1 VKTSAAASTY
11 SFADQP
17 QLRAAGITQSNGFKA
32 IVVPSR
38 GLLYPGQQ
46 SGLVFKRITDL
57 FCALLTL
64 IVLLPLML
72 LIAIIVKFTSP
83 GPVLFAHR
91 RLGKDGKAFHCL
103 KFRSMMTNSAEVLAR
118 HLAENE
124 HARAEWAR
132 DHKLRDDPR
141 ITKLGKFLRRSSL
154 DELPQLF
161 NVLAGDMSLVG
172 PRPIVMDEVA
182 KYGRYI
188 HYYTSVTPGIT
199 GLWQISG
206 RNDMS
211 YRRRVAIDTSYA
223 RNRCARLDL
232 AIMLGTVPAVL
243 QARGAH

>member
-1 VKTSAAASTY
+1 MKTSAAS
-11 SFADQP
+11 SLLFSGQP
-17 QLRAAGITQSNGFKA
+17 QLSAAGFTQPNGFKA
-32 IVVPSR
+32 IVVPS
-38 GLLYPGQQ
+38 PGQLYAGQ
-46 SGLVFKRITDL
+46 RSGLVFKRITDL
-57 FCALLTL
+57 SCALLAL
-64 IVLLPLML
+64 IALLPLML

-91 RLGKDGKAFHCL
+91 RLGKGAQPFHCL
-103 KFRSMMTNSAEVLAR
+103 KFRSMMSNSTEILAR

-132 DHKLRDDPR
+132 DHKLRNDPR
-141 ITKLGKFLRRSSL
+141 ITRLGKFLRRSSL

-161 NVLAGDMSLVG
+161 NVLMGDMSLVG
-172 PRPIVMDEVA
+172 PRPIVKDEVA
-182 KYGRYI
+182 RYGRYI
-188 HYYTSVTPGIT
+188 HYYFSVTPGIT

-232 AIMLGTVPAVL
+232 AIILGTVPAVL